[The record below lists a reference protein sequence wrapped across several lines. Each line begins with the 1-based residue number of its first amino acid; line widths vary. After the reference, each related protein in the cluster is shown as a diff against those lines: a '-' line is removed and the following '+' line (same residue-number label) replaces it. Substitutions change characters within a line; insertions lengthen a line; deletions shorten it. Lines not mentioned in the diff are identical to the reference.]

1 MQMLSRPN
9 TSDKKYKRMRFGL
22 IEGQEN
28 LKQFIEDFEQQFDC
42 KFEQVRL
49 VDELFKK
56 NEESLNIYNNGIR
69 VISYPDQN
77 QPYEIEQILLKEFG
91 NFFEY
96 SYNLIKSLDDPS
108 PLLLGLD
115 YVSTSKIQI
124 QTGQRVF
131 LPHFGL
137 NVLVYEYRAADKMSE
152 SGTSG
157 YVAEFNYYY
166 EQQSG
171 QISTIDSQREKI
183 IELEK
188 LIQNQF
194 KNTITKF
201 AEININVKDKR
212 GFDDVKRLRPLLE

>member
-1 MQMLSRPN
+1 MLSRPN

-22 IEGQEN
+22 IEGQDN
-28 LKQFIEDFEQQFDC
+28 LKQFIQDFESQFDC
-42 KFEQVRL
+42 KFEQVKL
-49 VDELFKK
+49 IDELFKK
-56 NEESLNIYNNGIR
+56 NDDSLNIYNNGIR
-69 VISYPDQN
+69 IISYPDQN
-77 QPYEIEQILLKEFG
+77 QPYEIEQILLKEFS

-124 QTGQRVF
+124 QSGQRVF
-131 LPHFGL
+131 LPQFGL
-137 NVLVYEYRAADKMSE
+137 NVLVYEYRSADKMSE
-152 SGTSG
+152 QGTNG

-194 KNTITKF
+194 KNTIIKF
-201 AEININVKDKR
+201 AEINSNLKDKR